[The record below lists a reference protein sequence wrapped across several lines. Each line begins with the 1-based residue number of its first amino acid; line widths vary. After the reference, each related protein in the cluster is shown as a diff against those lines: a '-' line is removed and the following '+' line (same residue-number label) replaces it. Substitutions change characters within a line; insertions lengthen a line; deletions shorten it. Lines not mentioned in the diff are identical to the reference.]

1 MHSSN
6 NGVQKNETKQQ
17 LMVLPWPTKTRK
29 EIKAPNSTQS
39 HSRQQRLG
47 PAPGKAL
54 WVRAG
59 VRQGGC
65 GSSLNLR
72 DASSTTVLGFPLPLQ
87 EMRVRD
93 AWLILVTIYFFPLR
107 EYYITIQ
114 SHCVCVFKT
123 CSTLVIAFCSGF
135 CGDSETS
142 GYSLAEVILLH
153 FQPRPPS
160 LPVDAVI
167 LIGEQ
172 VLIPVL
178 GIWCLGQS
186 EERVPKAQ
194 NWLLPR
200 SHHSPLRLPGALH
213 KSVFWVH
220 VNSLEK

>member
-1 MHSSN
+1 MEYK
-6 NGVQKNETKQQ
+6 KNETKQQ
-17 LMVLPWPTKTRK
+17 LMVLPWPTKIRK
-29 EIKAPNSTQS
+29 ESKAPNSTQR

-47 PAPGKAL
+47 PAPQRAL

-142 GYSLAEVILLH
+142 GYSSWSH
-153 FQPRPPS
+153 FVAFSATSSKPSSRCSYLDWWTGSDPCFRNMMSGAIWGEGPQGPELTPAQKPP
-160 LPVDAVI
+160 
-167 LIGEQ
+167 
-172 VLIPVL
+172 
-178 GIWCLGQS
+178 
-186 EERVPKAQ
+186 
-194 NWLLPR
+194 
-200 SHHSPLRLPGALH
+200 
-213 KSVFWVH
+213 
-220 VNSLEK
+220 